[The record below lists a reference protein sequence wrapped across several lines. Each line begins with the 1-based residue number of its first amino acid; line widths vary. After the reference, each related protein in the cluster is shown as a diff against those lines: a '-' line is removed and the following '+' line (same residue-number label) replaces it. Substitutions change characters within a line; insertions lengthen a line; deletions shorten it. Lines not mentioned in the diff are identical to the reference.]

1 MLSIISY
8 LGNCEIYIR
17 SHGPTMTLQIYIYS
31 ESIKAYFLDTV
42 VGVVLK
48 HFSTDAFPY
57 ISPPVNLLSTVTIKL
72 SQWSLKYARKCQN
85 LK

>member
-1 MLSIISY
+1 MLKYLCIYPTTQHSWRYDGKINGMLSIISY

-57 ISPPVNLLSTVTIKL
+57 ISP
-72 SQWSLKYARKCQN
+72 R
-85 LK
+85 